1 MLYGFSDEELDYRNE
16 SPEYR
21 GKSHGKENQ
30 QPPMKNQREIHNNT
44 FIKQKKLPKKKIT
57 R

>member
-21 GKSHGKENQ
+21 EKSHGKENQ
-30 QPPMKNQREIHNNT
+30 QPPIKNQREIHNNT